1 VCTWHVLGRS
11 VEKGSSG
18 GSSGQGS
25 VRGRR
30 GFAVVAVIGCSGGVG
45 WRVAMSSDAVA
56 VLVGGSPCLGNDG
69 EAAGGMAMGRVLFYN
84 SWSWICVVLV
94 VLVYDVRAEKRMREL
109 AEHGDI
115 EGALGS
121 CDLVASVHV

>member
-1 VCTWHVLGRS
+1 
-11 VEKGSSG
+11 
-18 GSSGQGS
+18 
-25 VRGRR
+25 
-30 GFAVVAVIGCSGGVG
+30 
-45 WRVAMSSDAVA
+45 
-56 VLVGGSPCLGNDG
+56 
-69 EAAGGMAMGRVLFYN
+69 MAMGRVLFYN

-94 VLVYDVRAEKRMREL
+94 VLVHDVRAEKRMREL